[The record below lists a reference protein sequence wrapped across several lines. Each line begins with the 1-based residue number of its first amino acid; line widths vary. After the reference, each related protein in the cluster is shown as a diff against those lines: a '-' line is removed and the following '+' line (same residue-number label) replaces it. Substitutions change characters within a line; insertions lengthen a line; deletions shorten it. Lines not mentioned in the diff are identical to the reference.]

1 MFRQYLTKFIAVI
14 LSISL
19 LSVPVFADMN
29 SYLTDT
35 LTNMKALSYH
45 AYSGQQ
51 RGYFVGGSARFKP
64 PSTTIQPFSVTAPK
78 ITNNGCGG
86 IDVIMGGF
94 SYLNFQ
100 YLVKKL
106 QAILQAAP
114 AFAFQL
120 ALKTFLPQVST
131 ILSDLESI
139 ADSINGLNV
148 NSCAAAKQLVAVAGG
163 ALGKGINNSKLVN
176 ASARMQASGQ
186 NGFYGGALAQAG
198 SNLGSAWHTFLSDM
212 KSSFTTQNTG
222 SGTGGSTST
231 QKDLALGVP
240 CEGIIKAVNDAY
252 SVSTSF
258 GTGDFTEFV
267 RTIAGDIAPTE
278 NCTPG
283 GGPYQKVEYIL
294 PATTNMGKLLS
305 TMAIGNGNGTNG
317 TMQLCSSVAKLRQD
331 TCTSKLVT
339 PISVKVKT
347 TIQAI
352 EASIASGGAA
362 LTYSQ
367 IALINAS
374 DIPIFAFLKAA
385 ALSNVPG
392 FYDAMNEKLVEAVS
406 YEIAYH
412 ALKAL
417 MMDTYKETNLARSQ
431 IKHGKAGAAEAEI
444 SEAEKSL
451 QTELNFQYRSLEQTY
466 SMKIKKYQSIIGN
479 FYDQYKNVEG
489 ALNQV
494 ISHSSIGNS
503 YKLQKMLGK
512 S

>member
-1 MFRQYLTKFIAVI
+1 MFRQHLIKFMAIV
-14 LSISL
+14 LSISI
-19 LSVPVFADMN
+19 LSVPTEADMN

-64 PSTTIQPFSVTAPK
+64 PSTTIQPFSVTAPS

-131 ILSDLESI
+131 VLSDLESI

-148 NSCAAAKQLVAVAGG
+148 SSCAAAKQLVSVSGG
-163 ALGKGINNSKLVN
+163 ALRKAVSNSKLVN
-176 ASARMQASGQ
+176 ASARMQSNGQ

-198 SNLGSAWHTFLSDM
+198 SNLGSAWNTFLSDM

-222 SGTGGSTST
+222 SGTGGNTTT

-258 GTGDFTEFV
+258 GAGDFTAFV
-267 RTIAGDIAPTE
+267 RTIVGDIAPVGS
-278 NCTPG
+278 CTSG
-283 GGPYQKVEYIL
+283 GGPYQNVEYIL
-294 PATTNMGKLLS
+294 PATTDMGKLLS
-305 TMAIGNGNGTNG
+305 TMAIGTGNGTNG
-317 TMQLCSSVAKLRQD
+317 TMQLCSSVTELKQD
-331 TCTSKLVT
+331 TCASKSVT

-347 TIQAI
+347 TIEAI
-352 EASIASGGAA
+352 EASFPSGGSP
-362 LTYSQ
+362 LTFSQ

-444 SEAEKSL
+444 SEAEQSL

-466 SMKIKKYQSIIGN
+466 SMKIKKYQSTIGN
-479 FYDQYKNVEG
+479 FYTQYKNVEG

-503 YKLQKMLGK
+503 YKLQKMLNK